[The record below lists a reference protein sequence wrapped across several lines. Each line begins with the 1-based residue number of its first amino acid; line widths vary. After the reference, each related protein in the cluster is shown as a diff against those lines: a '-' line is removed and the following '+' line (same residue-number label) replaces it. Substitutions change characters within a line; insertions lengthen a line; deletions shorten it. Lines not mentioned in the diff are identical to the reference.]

1 MSPHSKALGSSGF
14 GFGVSELDFGCGA
27 LGALQR
33 VLQRLAE
40 HGQMAHFA
48 QWRAGGFS
56 VDVNLSAGDVEGFVD
71 AKRRAGAFAVAEQVD
86 HDGSRKAHGG
96 GTERPAENSAQ
107 VIFELGT
114 GAGFNGVVAGV
125 VDARSEFVNE
135 DAIVGGAE

>member
-1 MSPHSKALGSSGF
+1 MPNSAQASAAGFSVGQSESLPMTIATVGRVCPLMLRF

-40 HGQMAHFA
+40 HGQMTHFA

-96 GTERPAENSAQ
+96 RTERPAEN
-107 VIFELGT
+107 
-114 GAGFNGVVAGV
+114 
-125 VDARSEFVNE
+125 
-135 DAIVGGAE
+135 